1 MKTNNYYHTKLIN
14 IIITTLLL
22 ILMNTHFVLVASSSS
37 SSNDDDYDNR
47 KPTKISKDIIS
58 KTATEQENSAIFLV
72 AALGKMTLVKAA
84 MNGNLIKWQNGK
96 AHIQEDK
103 FVHYDKKWKDQHAQ
117 RTSLHI
123 AAFNGHYETC
133 KLLLENGWDATMRDL
148 RDQTPGDIAYEK
160 EYYDIAK
167 LLGNDAM
174 KNKIDKQFE
183 KLQTI
188 EGTNEHNNALFVAVT
203 RSDRQIIHAAI
214 FNGKELE
221 VDWDDNHQIGIAAGS
236 KRKVKYS
243 RTWGK
248 DGNPKDKM
256 KGWTALHMAVFKNDL
271 EIIKDLI
278 DAGWDRRQK
287 NGQGQ
292 IPYELADNWETKNIL
307 ERHVKRDRE
316 AMKKKKNDKKKT
328 NGTDDDAKNDD
339 ITAPIENTENNMR
352 KLNAIKGIEETPE
365 EVHEDDAKE
374 IAAYIKKREEEEELA
389 RREDEEELMV
399 DEVPSMPSE
408 DL

>member
-1 MKTNNYYHTKLIN
+1 MMMMKNNNYYHTKLIN

-72 AALGKMTLVKAA
+72 AALGKMILVKAA

-188 EGTNEHNNALFVAVT
+188 EGTNN
-203 RSDRQIIHAAI
+203 DMI
-214 FNGKELE
+214 FFIYFN
-221 VDWDDNHQIGIAAGS
+221 
-236 KRKVKYS
+236 Y
-243 RTWGK
+243 
-248 DGNPKDKM
+248 
-256 KGWTALHMAVFKNDL
+256 
-271 EIIKDLI
+271 
-278 DAGWDRRQK
+278 
-287 NGQGQ
+287 
-292 IPYELADNWETKNIL
+292 
-307 ERHVKRDRE
+307 
-316 AMKKKKNDKKKT
+316 
-328 NGTDDDAKNDD
+328 
-339 ITAPIENTENNMR
+339 
-352 KLNAIKGIEETPE
+352 
-365 EVHEDDAKE
+365 
-374 IAAYIKKREEEEELA
+374 
-389 RREDEEELMV
+389 
-399 DEVPSMPSE
+399 
-408 DL
+408 